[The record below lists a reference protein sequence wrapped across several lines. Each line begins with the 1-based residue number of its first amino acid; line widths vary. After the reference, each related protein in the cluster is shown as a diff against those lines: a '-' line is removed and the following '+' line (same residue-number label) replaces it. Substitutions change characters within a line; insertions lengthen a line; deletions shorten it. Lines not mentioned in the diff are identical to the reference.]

1 MTFIS
6 DIRHATGVLVGLA
19 IGDAMG
25 APLEGAPSSPGFAGD
40 LLPGGRMARKA
51 GSYTDDTCQA
61 LALAESLAACRA
73 FCPEDF
79 MTRLLRDYT
88 LSPEWYGPTSGA
100 VFERVR
106 GGAPLFAAARMVH
119 AERGQSRSN
128 GSVMRGAPIGV
139 FYSGPEVEACSL
151 ACSALTHK
159 DPVAG
164 ACSSFVNRMVSDMC
178 RGIPK
183 RRAWSRALQRCRI
196 GEVAEVLG
204 KYWSY
209 PRVPGLDALL
219 ATLAAVSVF
228 METESF
234 KETVPAAVSMG
245 GDSDTVGA
253 IAGALAGAAYG
264 VHTIPDS
271 WLLGLSGSERVW
283 RAAYGLWRTAQG

>member
-6 DIRHATGVLVGLA
+6 DILHATGVLVGLA

-25 APLEGAPSSPGFAGD
+25 APLEAFPESPGFVSD
-40 LLPGGRMARKA
+40 LLPGGRMARKS

-61 LALAESLAACRA
+61 LALAESLAACGKY
-73 FCPEDF
+73 CPEDF
-79 MTRLLRDYT
+79 MARLLIDFDHAP
-88 LSPEWYGPTSGA
+88 SWYGPTSGA
-100 VFERVR
+100 IFTTVR
-106 GGAPLFAAARMVH
+106 QGVPLHAAARMVH
-119 AERGQSRSN
+119 AGRGGSRSN

-139 FYSGPEVEACSL
+139 FYSGPEVEACSY
-151 ACSALTHK
+151 ACSSLTHW

-183 RRAWSRALQRCRI
+183 RRAWANAVQKCRI
-196 GEVAEVLG
+196 GEVAEILG
-204 KYWSY
+204 RYWLY

-219 ATLAAVSVF
+219 ATHAALSVC

-234 KETVPAAVSMG
+234 REAIPVAVSLG

-264 VHTIPDS
+264 VHTIPET
-271 WLLGLSGSERVW
+271 WLSGLSGSGRVW
-283 RAAYGLWRTAQG
+283 RTASRLWCAAPK

>member
-6 DIRHATGVLVGLA
+6 DILHATGVLVGLA

-25 APLEGAPSSPGFAGD
+25 APFEAFPESPGFVSD
-40 LLPGGRMARKA
+40 LLPGGRMARKS
-51 GSYTDDTCQA
+51 GRYTDDTLQA
-61 LALAESLAACRA
+61 LALAESLAACGKY
-73 FCPEDF
+73 CPEDF
-79 MTRLLRDYT
+79 MERLIRDFDRF
-88 LSPEWYGPTSGA
+88 PFWYGPTSGA
-100 VFERVR
+100 IFTHVR
-106 GGAPLFAAARMVH
+106 EGVPLHAAARIVH
-119 AERGQSRSN
+119 AERGGSRSN

-139 FYSGPEVEACSL
+139 FYSGPEVEACSF
-151 ACSALTHK
+151 ACSALTHR

-183 RRAWSRALQRCRI
+183 RRAWARAVQRCRI
-196 GEVAEVLG
+196 AEVADVLG
-204 KYWSY
+204 RYRSY

-219 ATLAAVSVF
+219 ATHAALSVF

-234 KETVPAAVSMG
+234 RETVPVAVSLG

-264 VHTIPDS
+264 VHTIPET
-271 WLLGLSGSERVW
+271 WRFGLDGSGRVW
-283 RAAYGLWRTAQG
+283 RAAYRLWCAALG